1 MDRDRDYH
9 NSYGGA
15 GGGGYDG
22 GHRRMAGRS
31 TLKDQIT
38 ATERLPHHARKRI
51 LTDSRTSHRLWIYNG
66 AVDATPAA
74 TIQGRVH
81 TGGRKAQCKLCS

>member
-22 GHRRMAGRS
+22 GHRRLVGRS
-31 TLKDQIT
+31 TLKDYVI
-38 ATERLPHHARKRI
+38 ATGHSPDRVRPRI
-51 LTDSRTSHRLWIYNG
+51 LTASRTSH
-66 AVDATPAA
+66 
-74 TIQGRVH
+74 
-81 TGGRKAQCKLCS
+81 